1 MSASSDPGDFQ
12 GFLKRGLTAVV
23 SAPRSKTQH
32 SPKLEEQLREKRAGL
47 PDRPRPPI
55 PARLVMLPKV
65 ETEAPGLAR
74 SHGERGQM
82 PENMQVS
89 QFKMVNYSYDEDL
102 EELCPVCGDKVSG
115 YHYGLLTCESC
126 KGFFKRTVQ
135 NNKRYTC
142 IENQN
147 CQIDKTQRKRC
158 PYCRFQKCLSVGM
171 KLEAVRADRM
181 RGGRNKFGPMYKRDR
196 ALKQQ
201 KKALIRANGLKLE
214 AMSQVIQAM
223 PSDLNISA
231 IQNIHSASKGLPLNH
246 AALPPTD
253 YDRSPFVT
261 SPISMTMPPHGS
273 LQGYQPY
280 GHFPNRAIKSEYP
293 DPYSSSPESML
304 SYSYMDG
311 YQTSSPAGI
320 PQLILELLKYEPD
333 EPQFQVKMMNFL
345 QEEQAN
351 RSHREKLSVFGLMC
365 KVADQTLFSIVEWA
379 RGSVFFREL
388 KVDDQMKLL
397 QNCWSEL
404 LILDHIYRQVV
415 YGKEGSIFLVTGQHL
430 DYSTIASQA
439 GSTLHNLI
447 CHAQELA
454 VRLRSLQFD
463 QREFVCLKFLVL
475 FSLDVKNLE
484 NSQIVEGVQEQVNAA
499 LLDYT
504 MCNYPQQ
511 TEKFGQLLLRLPE
524 IRAISLQAEEYLYHK
539 HLNGDVPY
547 NNLLIEMLHAKR
559 A

>member
-1 MSASSDPGDFQ
+1 MRAGGRASRLPAPPSFPPELNLCCPRPG
-12 GFLKRGLTAVV
+12 
-23 SAPRSKTQH
+23 
-32 SPKLEEQLREKRAGL
+32 AGL
-47 PDRPRPPI
+47 PDRRGPPV
-55 PARLVMLPKV
+55 PARGRLVMLPKV
-65 ETEAPGLAR
+65 ETEALGLAR
-74 SHGERGQM
+74 SHGEQGQM
-82 PENMQVS
+82 PENMQGKEALAARRLRGSLTPRLARPARAARPAREPEGPGRALAAAGGGAARGARPLPKKLHSKLIEYVSIYISLLVSVS

-223 PSDLNISA
+223 PSELAISSA

-273 LQGYQPY
+273 LQGYQTY
-280 GHFPNRAIKSEYP
+280 SHFPSRAIKSEYP
-293 DPYSSSPESML
+293 DPYTSSPESLMG
-304 SYSYMDG
+304 YSYVDS
-311 YQTSSPAGI
+311 YQTNSPASI
-320 PQLILELLKYEPD
+320 PHLILELLKCEPD
-333 EPQFQVKMMNFL
+333 EPQVQGKIMAYL
-345 QEEQAN
+345 QQEQAN
-351 RSHREKLSVFGLMC
+351 RSKHEKLSTFGLMC
-365 KVADQTLFSIVEWA
+365 KMADQTLFSIVEWA
-379 RGSVFFREL
+379 RSSIFFREL
-388 KVDDQMKLL
+388 KVRHQLL
-397 QNCWSEL
+397 QHSFPER
-404 LILDHIYRQVV
+404 LDH
-415 YGKEGSIFLVTGQHL
+415 T
-430 DYSTIASQA
+430 
-439 GSTLHNLI
+439 
-447 CHAQELA
+447 
-454 VRLRSLQFD
+454 
-463 QREFVCLKFLVL
+463 
-475 FSLDVKNLE
+475 
-484 NSQIVEGVQEQVNAA
+484 
-499 LLDYT
+499 
-504 MCNYPQQ
+504 
-511 TEKFGQLLLRLPE
+511 
-524 IRAISLQAEEYLYHK
+524 
-539 HLNGDVPY
+539 
-547 NNLLIEMLHAKR
+547 
-559 A
+559 

>member
-12 GFLKRGLTAVV
+12 GFLKRGLTAV
-23 SAPRSKTQH
+23 
-32 SPKLEEQLREKRAGL
+32 
-47 PDRPRPPI
+47 
-55 PARLVMLPKV
+55 
-65 ETEAPGLAR
+65 
-74 SHGERGQM
+74 
-82 PENMQVS
+82 VS

>member
-1 MSASSDPGDFQ
+1 LSHWLAPGPCC
-12 GFLKRGLTAVV
+12 
-23 SAPRSKTQH
+23 PRSG
-32 SPKLEEQLREKRAGL
+32 AGL
-47 PDRPRPPI
+47 PDGHGL
-55 PARLVMLPKV
+55 PAPARGRLVMLPKV
-65 ETEAPGLAR
+65 ETEALGLAR
-74 SHGERGQM
+74 SHGDQGQM

-223 PSDLNISA
+223 PPELSISSA

-246 AALPPTD
+246 AALPPAD

-273 LQGYQPY
+273 LPGYQTY
-280 GHFPNRAIKSEYP
+280 SHFPSRAIKSEYP
-293 DPYSSSPESML
+293 DPYTSSPESIMG
-304 SYSYMDG
+304 YSYVDS
-311 YQTSSPAGI
+311 YQTSSPASI
-320 PQLILELLKYEPD
+320 PHLILELLKCEPD
-333 EPQFQVKMMNFL
+333 EPQVQAKITAYL
-345 QEEQAN
+345 QQEQAG
-351 RSHREKLSVFGLMC
+351 RGKHERLSTFGLMC
-365 KVADQTLFSIVEWA
+365 KMADQTLFSIVEWA
-379 RGSVFFREL
+379 RSSVFFREL
-388 KVDDQMKLL
+388 KSGVRPWL
-397 QNCWSEL
+397 QNCRGFPLWACIFCNSSF
-404 LILDHIYRQVV
+404 RGVAFNV
-415 YGKEGSIFLVTGQHL
+415 TYGKLSWVSLNTLIFRGKKCTC
-430 DYSTIASQA
+430 T
-439 GSTLHNLI
+439 
-447 CHAQELA
+447 
-454 VRLRSLQFD
+454 
-463 QREFVCLKFLVL
+463 L
-475 FSLDVKNLE
+475 FSLMLE
-484 NSQIVEGVQEQVNAA
+484 SRI
-499 LLDYT
+499 T
-504 MCNYPQQ
+504 MCMI
-511 TEKFGQLLLRLPE
+511 EKQNCIIDNRAVLQMTPCSHSQDTSRTLRGEEGNAVFTCLLSEGSKGPE
-524 IRAISLQAEEYLYHK
+524 E
-539 HLNGDVPY
+539 VWWVV
-547 NNLLIEMLHAKR
+547 
-559 A
+559 

>member
-1 MSASSDPGDFQ
+1 
-12 GFLKRGLTAVV
+12 
-23 SAPRSKTQH
+23 
-32 SPKLEEQLREKRAGL
+32 
-47 PDRPRPPI
+47 
-55 PARLVMLPKV
+55 
-65 ETEAPGLAR
+65 
-74 SHGERGQM
+74 
-82 PENMQVS
+82 S

-223 PSDLNISA
+223 PPELSISSA

-273 LQGYQPY
+273 LPGYQTY
-280 GHFPNRAIKSEYP
+280 SHFPSRAIKSEYP
-293 DPYSSSPESML
+293 DPYTSSPESIMG
-304 SYSYMDG
+304 YSYVDS
-311 YQTSSPAGI
+311 YQTSSPASI
-320 PQLILELLKYEPD
+320 PHLILELLKCEPD
-333 EPQFQVKMMNFL
+333 EPQVQAKITAYL
-345 QEEQAN
+345 QQEQAG
-351 RSHREKLSVFGLMC
+351 RGKHERLSTFGLMC
-365 KVADQTLFSIVEWA
+365 KMADQTLFSIVEWA
-379 RGSVFFREL
+379 RSSVFFREL
-388 KVDDQMKLL
+388 KVPDSNRM
-397 QNCWSEL
+397 
-404 LILDHIYRQVV
+404 
-415 YGKEGSIFLVTGQHL
+415 FT
-430 DYSTIASQA
+430 A
-439 GSTLHNLI
+439 
-447 CHAQELA
+447 
-454 VRLRSLQFD
+454 
-463 QREFVCLKFLVL
+463 
-475 FSLDVKNLE
+475 
-484 NSQIVEGVQEQVNAA
+484 
-499 LLDYT
+499 
-504 MCNYPQQ
+504 
-511 TEKFGQLLLRLPE
+511 FGWGMGP
-524 IRAISLQAEEYLYHK
+524 
-539 HLNGDVPY
+539 V
-547 NNLLIEMLHAKR
+547 
-559 A
+559 

>member
-1 MSASSDPGDFQ
+1 MSSNSDTRDLRES
-12 GFLKRGLTAVV
+12 LKYGLT
-23 SAPRSKTQH
+23 PTG
-32 SPKLEEQLREKRAGL
+32 AGL
-47 PDRPRPPI
+47 PDGHGPPI
-55 PARLVMLPKV
+55 PARGRLVMLPKV
-65 ETEAPGLAR
+65 ETEALGLAR
-74 SHGERGQM
+74 SHGEQGQM

-223 PSDLNISA
+223 PSDLTISSA

-273 LQGYQPY
+273 LQGYQTY
-280 GHFPNRAIKSEYP
+280 GHFPSRAIKSEYP
-293 DPYSSSPESML
+293 DPYTSSPESLMG
-304 SYSYMDG
+304 YSYMDG
-311 YQTSSPAGI
+311 YQTSSPASI
-320 PQLILELLKYEPD
+320 PHLILELLKCEPD
-333 EPQFQVKMMNFL
+333 EPQVQAKIMAYL
-345 QEEQAN
+345 QQEQAN
-351 RSHREKLSVFGLMC
+351 RSKHEKLSTFGLMC
-365 KVADQTLFSIVEWA
+365 KMADQTLFSIVEWA
-379 RGSVFFREL
+379 RSSIFFREL

-415 YGKEGSIFLVTGQHL
+415 HGKEGSIFLVTGQQV
-430 DYSTIASQA
+430 DYSIIASQA
-439 GSTLHNLI
+439 GATLNNLMS
-447 CHAQELA
+447 HAQELVA
-454 VRLRSLQFD
+454 KLRSLQFD

-475 FSLDVKNLE
+475 FSLDSDVKNLE
-484 NSQIVEGVQEQVNAA
+484 NFQLVEGVQEQVNAA

-524 IRAISLQAEEYLYHK
+524 IRAISMQAEEYLYYK